1 MLSVPRRL
9 LLNDEGSSAL
19 HFIDLDAPTRSWSS
33 PGAGRDLQLIGAGR
47 VLRSAPNGFVELDL
61 KTGKVLRTAAIASA
75 SEAGIESARRLPIGT
90 TTVLGN
96 SEAGIFIAELS
107 TDEQPRE
114 LRRVVAP
121 GMQKGRLLRHTADGA
136 MLFCSET
143 DGVRRVHRATFERGV
158 ESLFEIPSNVA
169 ADSMVKA
176 VQLDRDRVAVSS
188 GYAATLLII
197 DTTRGVVERMIGG
210 KEQAGLPGQRR
221 ELRPFFFSGYQVL
234 PNGRWLIANW
244 QGHGP
249 SHAAE
254 GYQLLMYSASGELLW
269 SFDQT
274 EFPRVASLNNVL
286 ALDTGPVTGGAVLC
300 DERWG
305 ILAPVAAN
313 AAQA

>member
-1 MLSVPRRL
+1 L

-19 HFIDLDAPTRSWSS
+19 HLIDLDAPTRNWSS

-47 VLRSAPNGFVELDL
+47 VLRSTPSGFAELDL
-61 KTGKVLRTAAIASA
+61 KTGRVLRQAMVA
-75 SEAGIESARRLPIGT
+75 SEAGIESARRLPGGT

-96 SEAGIFIAELS
+96 GEAGIFIAELS

-114 LRRVVAP
+114 LRRLVAQ

-158 ESLFEIPSNVA
+158 ESLFEIPAHVA

-176 VQLDRDRVAVSS
+176 VQLDREHIAVST
-188 GYAATLLII
+188 GYAASLLII
-197 DTTRGVVERMIGG
+197 DTTRGLVERVIGG
-210 KEQAGLPGQRR
+210 REQAGLPGQRR

-234 PNGRWLIANW
+234 PNGEWLIANW

-254 GYQLLMYSASGELLW
+254 GYQLLMYSGSGELLW

-274 EFPRVASLNNVL
+274 EFPRLASLNNVL